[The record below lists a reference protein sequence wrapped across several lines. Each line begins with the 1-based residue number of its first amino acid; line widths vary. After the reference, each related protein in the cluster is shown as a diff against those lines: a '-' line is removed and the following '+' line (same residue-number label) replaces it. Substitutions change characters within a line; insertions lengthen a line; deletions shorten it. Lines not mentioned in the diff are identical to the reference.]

1 MVLGKL
7 RNRINNH
14 PPGGGTAGERRKHDK
29 ERERRVHRIYVQ
41 LQK

>member
-1 MVLGKL
+1 M
-7 RNRINNH
+7 INTH
-14 PPGGGTAGERRKHDK
+14 PAAESAGERRKYDN